1 MKKAYRL
8 RKGRVSLTNH
18 YYIVTMVS
26 HNRNKLF
33 TKLNM
38 NRCLIKHMQELERE
52 QRIKSIAFVI
62 MPEHL
67 HWQFQILSNNTLS
80 NIVRLFKGRT
90 AASFYQFE
98 VYRLW
103 QKGYY
108 DHLIRNEEDLIASVR
123 YIIANP
129 LRAKLIAN
137 VADYPYWDCVYV

>member
-18 YYIVTMVS
+18 DYIVTMVS

-38 NRCLIKHMQELERE
+38 NRCLIKHMREIERE

-62 MPEHL
+62 MPDHL

-90 AASFYQFE
+90 AASFYK
-98 VYRLW
+98 LW

-108 DHLIRNEEDLIASVR
+108 DHLIRNEEDLIASAR

-129 LRAKLIAN
+129 LRAKLAGK
-137 VADYPYWDCVYV
+137 VADYSYWDCVYV